1 MKFRLRKHPK
11 IAVVTIALILWGI
24 FWSFYRHGMTHGVLS
39 VVLPP
44 YAVYRGIAA
53 IWEPPEWREHY
64 EWHTEFIATI
74 ILSSYNGKPRYKNE
88 YEMARYT
95 NKLNSWISKLPRV
108 ETDTLITASIA
119 FGKALIAY
127 SRESIKILQPE
138 PYSDPVEAGAVTRHL
153 NEFKHI
159 SGYNSVWNEFQKKK
173 AVEYETLHSVTE
185 AMEPAEKLQ
194 LFKELSDSS
203 GRAELRIN
211 AKLKELFN

>member
-64 EWHTEFIATI
+64 DWHTEFIATL
-74 ILSSYNGKPRYKNE
+74 ILSSYDGKPRYKNE
-88 YEMARYT
+88 YEMVRYT
-95 NKLNSWISKLPRV
+95 KKLNSWISKLPEV

-119 FGKALIAY
+119 FGKALITY

-138 PYSDPVEAGAVTRHL
+138 SYSDPVKANTVTRHL

-159 SGYNSVWNEFQKKK
+159 SGYISVWNQFQVKK
-173 AVEYETLHSVTE
+173 
-185 AMEPAEKLQ
+185 
-194 LFKELSDSS
+194 LS
-203 GRAELRIN
+203 
-211 AKLKELFN
+211 